1 MTTETSQKVM
11 LDSLVSNEFA
21 FEINGQRVNGVLHI
35 GSLVTFRLQEDG
47 TRIMPP
53 FEVSKIVERDANTV
67 FNTWLRETIDSR
79 QAASRPR
86 RDVTV
91 VAVDDGVVTRRWTA
105 RNAWIR
111 EVRYSSFDS
120 TSYEMVSETYV
131 IAYDDMEDSW
141 PASSQASTA
150 E

>member
-1 MTTETSQKVM
+1 MTTETSQRVM

-21 FEINGQRVNGVLHI
+21 FEINGVHVNGVLNINH
-35 GSLVTFRLQEDG
+35 LVTFRLQDDG
-47 TRIMPP
+47 TRLLPP
-53 FEVSKIVERDANTV
+53 FEVSKIVERDANSV
-67 FNTWLRETIDSR
+67 FNTWLRETIENR
-79 QAASRPR
+79 QSTERPR

-91 VAVDDGVVTRRWTA
+91 VAIDDGVVTRRWTA

-111 EVRYSSFDS
+111 EVRYSAFDS
-120 TSYEMVSETYV
+120 TSFEMVAETYV

-141 PASSQASTA
+141 PATSQASKA